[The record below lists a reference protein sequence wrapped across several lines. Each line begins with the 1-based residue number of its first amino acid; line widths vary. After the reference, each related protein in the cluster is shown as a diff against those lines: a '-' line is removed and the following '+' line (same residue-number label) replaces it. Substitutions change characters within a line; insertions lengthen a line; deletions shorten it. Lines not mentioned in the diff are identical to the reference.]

1 MRWVVHLSGGGG
13 GGGGQ
18 VGGLA
23 PQGRTRGGAAAVAA
37 YERRL
42 DDRRPPRGGVPVHR
56 GRRHRRPPLPAPFVV
71 RHRRTHCGGVGA
83 RDAHEVVVV
92 FFDVHV
98 LRVVESVLVRIAP
111 PVRPH
116 AVVLVRPR
124 RVARLWVVALEP
136 FQVVRRVVV
145 TVVVPF
151 LVLTVRVRVR
161 PLGVVVAL
169 VLSVRPLRIGVHV
182 VVFQAQDVVHVHVRG
197 VDQLHL
203 VALIRVGL
211 TGQIVWCVWRRRNV

>member
-1 MRWVVHLSGGGG
+1 
-13 GGGGQ
+13 
-18 VGGLA
+18 
-23 PQGRTRGGAAAVAA
+23 
-37 YERRL
+37 
-42 DDRRPPRGGVPVHR
+42 
-56 GRRHRRPPLPAPFVV
+56 
-71 RHRRTHCGGVGA
+71 
-83 RDAHEVVVV
+83 VVV

-124 RVARLWVVALEP
+124 RVARLWVVALGP

-145 TVVVPF
+145 PVVVPF
-151 LVLTVRVRVR
+151 LVLLVRVRVR

-169 VLSVRPLRIGVHV
+169 VRGVRPLRVRVGVHV
-182 VVFQAQDVVHVHVRG
+182 IVFQAQDVVHVHVRG

-203 VALIRVGL
+203 VAFIRVGL
-211 TGQIVWCVWRRRNV
+211 T